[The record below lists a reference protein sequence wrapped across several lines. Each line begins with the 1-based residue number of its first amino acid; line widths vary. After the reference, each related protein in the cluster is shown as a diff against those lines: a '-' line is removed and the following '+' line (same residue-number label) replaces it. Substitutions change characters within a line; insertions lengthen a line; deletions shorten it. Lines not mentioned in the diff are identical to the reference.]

1 MGGKGHTY
9 DFIDRVVVVVGDE
22 SERADSDALFGRL
35 EHDLGDVAELAEV
48 LAKVLLE
55 NALVEAADEKLGH
68 VRAALHFDGVFARC

>member
-35 EHDLGDVAELAEV
+35 EHDFGDVAELAEV

-55 NALVEAADEKLGH
+55 HALVETADEEFVH
-68 VRAALHFDGVFARC
+68 VRAALHFHGVFARC